1 MDSEL
6 LEPSINGDPLLTAQ
20 DAEMDARGLHH
31 AENSSDEGLL
41 EPKKKK
47 KKEKAPFCYGCR
59 RWCGWIVSRERRRI
73 TLHG

>member
-41 EPKKKK
+41 EPKK
-47 KKEKAPFCYGCR
+47 
-59 RWCGWIVSRERRRI
+59 VSLFYFNYRHKD
-73 TLHG
+73 TPPVPNYVL